1 MNGLNNTVNM
11 TEERVHELE
20 DRRVEITQ
28 SEQPKESRLKE
39 TNKQTKLQ
47 GPVGV

>member
-1 MNGLNNTVNM
+1 MNM

-20 DRRVEITQ
+20 DRRVEITH
-28 SEQPKESRLKE
+28 SKQPKESRLKE
-39 TNKQTKLQ
+39 TNKQTNKQTKLQ